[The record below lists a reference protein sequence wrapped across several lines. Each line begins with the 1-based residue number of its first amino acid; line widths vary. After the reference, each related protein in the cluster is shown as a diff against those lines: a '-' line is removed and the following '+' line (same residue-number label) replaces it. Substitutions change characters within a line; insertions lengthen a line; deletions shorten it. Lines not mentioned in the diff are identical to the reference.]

1 MEWCF
6 KRALGNRRKNKAPC
20 AEGVYDPSSR
30 SGSRSLSLPA
40 LVEKRVP
47 ESEQINEGFFVT
59 RATKLIP
66 GVTPQKL
73 INYAN
78 EALVHF
84 FLNVAVR

>member
-6 KRALGNRRKNKAPC
+6 KRALGSQRENKAPS

-30 SGSRSLSLPA
+30 PGSRSPSLPA
-40 LVEKRVP
+40 LMEKRIP
-47 ESEQINEGFFVT
+47 ESERINEGFFVT

-78 EALVHF
+78 EALGRF
-84 FLNVAVR
+84 FLNVAGR